1 MEHFIKRKP
10 LISEEWWMTKEWIF
24 FNADIYFLARARE
37 SFLFFSNWVVSLLNS
52 CHCTCF
58 EWVGNCSNLILCSL
72 AAIESN
78 KLGMKSGYWKL
89 NIGVVLGISRQMGL
103 RKIEQGFNFSK
114 FSAKCIGIFVKVL
127 VFL

>member
-1 MEHFIKRKP
+1 MNGQGIN
-10 LISEEWWMTKEWIF
+10 IF
-24 FNADIYFLARARE
+24 QVRFFFLARARE

-114 FSAKCIGIFVKVL
+114 FSAKSIGIFVKVL